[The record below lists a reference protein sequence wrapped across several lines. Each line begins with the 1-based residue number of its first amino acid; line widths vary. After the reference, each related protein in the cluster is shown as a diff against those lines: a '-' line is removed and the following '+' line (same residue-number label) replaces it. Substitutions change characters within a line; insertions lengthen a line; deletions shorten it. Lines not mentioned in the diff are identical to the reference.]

1 MKRMFGGANDVKR
14 LFVNGFLTGSMVG
27 CAFGGVLGIFYA
39 VTTRSFMT
47 FPIVMFSTGASF
59 GFFMGIGAIF
69 RSGYMESLEDLE
81 KEYYRVRSIEFDE
94 ESGKAFIKETNGN
107 GFKF

>member
-14 LFVNGFLTGSMVG
+14 LFLNGFLTGSMVG
-27 CAFGGVLGIFYA
+27 CTFGSILGIFYA

-47 FPIVMFSTGASF
+47 FPIVAISTGASF

-69 RSGYMESLEDLE
+69 RSGYMSDGEGEDYTL
-81 KEYYRVRSIEFDE
+81 K
-94 ESGKAFIKETNGN
+94 
-107 GFKF
+107 